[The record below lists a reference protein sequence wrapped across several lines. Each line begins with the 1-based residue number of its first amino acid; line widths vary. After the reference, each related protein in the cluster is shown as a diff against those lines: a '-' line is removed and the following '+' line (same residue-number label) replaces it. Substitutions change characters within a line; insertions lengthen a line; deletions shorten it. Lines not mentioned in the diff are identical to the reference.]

1 MSNNN
6 KDKSFGERIK
16 KFFAKGAGLSLL
28 LLLAFSIYAVYLSW
42 SCNSNCYP
50 GMGSVEK
57 IFRAIGAAFGNLGY
71 LITYFI
77 YWRPQC
83 KWGPCATQ

>member
-1 MSNNN
+1 MDSQPSN
-6 KDKSFGERIK
+6 K
-16 KFFAKGAGLSLL
+16 KEEKQINVKLL
-28 LLLAFSIYAVYLSW
+28 PIILIIGIYCVYLSW

-50 GMGSVEK
+50 MMGQFEK
-57 IFRAIGAAFGNLGY
+57 IIRAIGAFFGNIGY

-83 KWGPCATQ
+83 AWGPCPK

>member
-1 MSNNN
+1 MSNDN
-6 KDKSFGERIK
+6 KDKSFGDKVKDI
-16 KFFAKGAGLSLL
+16 FTKGAVLL
-28 LLLAFSIYAVYLSW
+28 LLLVLAFSMYAVYLSW

-50 GMGSVEK
+50 GMGGFEK
-57 IFRAIGAAFGNLGY
+57 IIRAIGAAFGNLGY

>member
-6 KDKSFGERIK
+6 NNQSFGEKIK
-16 KFFAKGAGLSLL
+16 NKITNGAIISLIFFLV
-28 LLLAFSIYAVYLSW
+28 FSMYAVYLSW

-50 GMGSVEK
+50 GMGNVEK
-57 IFRAIGAAFGNLGY
+57 IFRTIGAGFGNLGY

-83 KWGPCATQ
+83 KWGPCSN

>member
-6 KDKSFGERIK
+6 NNNNEVNEKNNYKDSFIIII
-16 KFFAKGAGLSLL
+16 LV
-28 LLLAFSIYAVYLSW
+28 LAISMYAVYLSW

-50 GMGSVEK
+50 GMGSFEK
-57 IFRAIGAAFGNLGY
+57 IIRAIGAAFGNLGY
-71 LITYFI
+71 LFTYFI

-83 KWGPCATQ
+83 KWGPCAI

>member
-1 MSNNN
+1 MSSSDNNDD
-6 KDKSFGERIK
+6 KDSK
-16 KFFAKGAGLSLL
+16 KMNSPFIF
-28 LLLAFSIYAVYLSW
+28 LLAILVGLYCVYLSW

-50 GMGSVEK
+50 DMSQFEK
-57 IFRAIGAAFGNLGY
+57 IIRAIGAFFGNICY

-83 KWGPCATQ
+83 VWGPCPISKK